1 LVLFF
6 FYLFLFILFFFI
18 IFFLFVGKVCRS
30 YWSASWKRWRRWSR
44 WNFSCCSSS
53 WCFHFPVIGVEFY
66 SGAFHAAVSRR
77 LPQQRH
83 KLHGVYNGTIPLQIY
98 FDSTPVRLLIKG
110 H

>member
-1 LVLFF
+1 VHLERDGAADPDGTSRAVLRRGVSSHRSR
-6 FYLFLFILFFFI
+6 ILQ
-18 IFFLFVGKVCRS
+18 RS
-30 YWSASWKRWRRWSR
+30 
-44 WNFSCCSSS
+44 
-53 WCFHFPVIGVEFY
+53 
-66 SGAFHAAVSRR
+66 VSRR